1 MIRFPANHVEEIRTD
16 TEEKDGAGASC
27 SLSESGD
34 ASAQPLGILQKG
46 SYDIVGVTVEYKQ
59 NSRGMAG
66 NDMEHILRMAHPI
79 TLQEFEVAA
88 ETKEEALTVC
98 CSMFFSSMML
108 KEAVF
113 VAVGICDQGHR
124 PVCLRQR
131 GPKPQEGASHADST
145 RIVQSRHL
153 LQVNIRR
160 IM

>member
-1 MIRFPANHVEEIRTD
+1 MPKISDEIMEYEISRPFMIRFPANHVEEIRTD

-59 NSRGMAG
+59 NSRGTAG

-88 ETKEEALTVC
+88 ETKEEALTVSQSENVLSECDAKRSGLC
-98 CSMFFSSMML
+98 CSGGL
-108 KEAVF
+108 
-113 VAVGICDQGHR
+113 
-124 PVCLRQR
+124 
-131 GPKPQEGASHADST
+131 
-145 RIVQSRHL
+145 
-153 LQVNIRR
+153 
-160 IM
+160 

>member
-1 MIRFPANHVEEIRTD
+1 MTLLIRFPANHVEEIRTD

-59 NSRGMAG
+59 NSRGTAG

-98 CSMFFSSMML
+98 CGIAEL
-108 KEAVF
+108 KCSFRV
-113 VAVGICDQGHR
+113 
-124 PVCLRQR
+124 
-131 GPKPQEGASHADST
+131 
-145 RIVQSRHL
+145 
-153 LQVNIRR
+153 
-160 IM
+160 